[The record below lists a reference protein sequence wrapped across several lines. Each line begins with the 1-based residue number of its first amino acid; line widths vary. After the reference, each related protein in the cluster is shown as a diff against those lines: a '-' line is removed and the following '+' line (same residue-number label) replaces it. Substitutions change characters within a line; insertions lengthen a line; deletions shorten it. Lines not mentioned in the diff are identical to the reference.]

1 MGLIRNKTPGC
12 SGLQLAALLSP
23 DLHVYDE
30 ADCILL
36 SISIQPSPT
45 PTGCL
50 HNRMTIAYQFDRER
64 GLSQMYQMGHIEH
77 NGQGYACLLSSGLIN
92 KFLTISRR

>member
-1 MGLIRNKTPGC
+1 MLCLLPVEYSSKMWLIRNKTPGC
-12 SGLQLAALLSP
+12 SGLQLVALLIP

-30 ADCILL
+30 TDCILL

-50 HNRMTIAYQFDRER
+50 HNGMTIAYQFDRER
-64 GLSQMYQMGHIEH
+64 GLHLAVSNVP
-77 NGQGYACLLSSGLIN
+77 NGAH
-92 KFLTISRR
+92 